1 MHDLLCILIKKEE
14 ILRDNYFS
22 AITVYNWT
30 LKCAVTKGTS
40 LELLYKTHWSFAKSV
55 LPPLL
60 NKKGYLPVT
69 SDLGQYVSVL
79 HSWKMVGILPV
90 VLVLMDPN

>member
-1 MHDLLCILIKKEE
+1 MSSEVL
-14 ILRDNYFS
+14 
-22 AITVYNWT
+22 YN
-30 LKCAVTKGTS
+30 
-40 LELLYKTHWSFAKSV
+40 THQPLASWV
-55 LPPLL
+55 LPLML

-79 HSWKMVGILPV
+79 QSWEMIGILPV

>member
-1 MHDLLCILIKKEE
+1 MYFIKKKTKEE
-14 ILRDNYFS
+14 LLRDNYFS
-22 AITVYNWT
+22 ANTEYNYRWKCT
-30 LKCAVTKGTS
+30 LTKGTS
-40 LELLYKTHWSFAKSV
+40 SEVLYSTHQPLASLV
-55 LPPLL
+55 LPLML

-79 HSWKMVGILPV
+79 QSWEMIGILPV